1 MKALGNKVRESLVEA
16 GCVVEEMRVNEE
28 KRRIEGKVTYGRDS
42 LYLRFSPDLPHVWD
56 GVLSSDKE
64 RGAFAWGMRE
74 AWLHPQAMRP
84 PLVLTD
90 IPEGS
95 VQNAYRVITEEPL
108 HYQGGFYFV
117 KGIMVIVTLLTANGI
132 LGLI

>member
-1 MKALGNKVRESLVEA
+1 MKSLGSKVRESLVEA
-16 GCVVEEMRVNEE
+16 GCVVDKMRVNEE
-28 KRRIEGKVTYGRDS
+28 KRRIEGKVTYGGDS
-42 LYLRFSPDLPHVWD
+42 LYLRFGPDVPCVWD

-74 AWLHPQAMRP
+74 AWLHPQAVRP
-84 PLVLTD
+84 PLELTD

-95 VQNAYRVITEEPL
+95 VESAYRVISEESL
-108 HYQGGFYFV
+108 HYQGGFYLV
-117 KGIMVIVTLLTANGI
+117 KGVMIGVAFLTANGI